1 MSEWSEDHDGG
12 TYPEDQMTRHE
23 LRKMFLIPF
32 RCPHCGTGNNGA
44 AGWIIEHDMLPCQN
58 CSSNIDLSSVEWLI
72 FRRRLDADLQGLQ
85 PLYDKVPQL
94 KDCDRPPRSERPL
107 KQPRATCHSG
117 LVRGADVV

>member
-1 MSEWSEDHDGG
+1 
-12 TYPEDQMTRHE
+12 MTRDE
-23 LRKMFLIPF
+23 LRKIFLIPF

-44 AGWIIEHDMLPCQN
+44 AGWLIGHDMVPCQN
-58 CSSNIDLSSVEWLI
+58 CSRNIDLSGGEWLI
-72 FRRRLDADLQGLQ
+72 FRGRLDVALQGLQ
-85 PLYDKVPQL
+85 PLYDKIPQL